1 MSNIMSYIINKLHK
15 GEFKK
20 IFFLNKK
27 SISQLA
33 FKKPHNIA
41 CQYSG
46 CAPSIDELST
56 ISLFT
61 HQVHRR
67 RRAAPI
73 GQSSGCGRGKE
84 TRRRGSPHYS
94 QSLLWQ
100 LSMGGAEE
108 GNQAV
113 HPTGRPVERDREV
126 YMKKKNNNN
135 RLLYHYWNMSIS
147 ISYVPSFPPTICQ
160 ERLNIPFIHLYL
172 YASSYPVLNLSGAQH
187 SSHMQM
193 FHLQT
198 VNLISHY
205 HCSLMGGRTMGE
217 MWGDRWRQE
226 GQRLLLLLIAVCKLS
241 TWTKIHREYI
251 RIPLFDPVKE
261 LCNLFDVEI

>member
-1 MSNIMSYIINKLHK
+1 MSYIINKLHK

-46 CAPSIDELST
+46 SAPSIDELST

-113 HPTGRPVERDREV
+113 HPIGRPVERDREV
-126 YMKKKNNNN
+126 YMKKK
-135 RLLYHYWNMSIS
+135 
-147 ISYVPSFPPTICQ
+147 Q
-160 ERLNIPFIHLYL
+160 
-172 YASSYPVLNLSGAQH
+172 Q
-187 SSHMQM
+187 Q
-193 FHLQT
+193 Q
-198 VNLISHY
+198 
-205 HCSLMGGRTMGE
+205 
-217 MWGDRWRQE
+217 
-226 GQRLLLLLIAVCKLS
+226 
-241 TWTKIHREYI
+241 
-251 RIPLFDPVKE
+251 
-261 LCNLFDVEI
+261 